1 MKQAPA
7 RHLARGESRKGR
19 RISMI
24 VRRVSSL
31 PETIITRTGRRKG
44 PGAPLICRRIDALIN
59 ATLDST
65 ADYISSVARSVGKRW
80 PLIEAARQSALEVR
94 RLLGTA
100 CAQGLGPFSTDV
112 DLVVFGSLARG
123 EWTSGSDVD
132 WTLLID
138 GQAIPDHRTVAR
150 SIRDIIA
157 SVSYR
162 ELPLAHP
169 GAEGIFG
176 SMAFSHDIIHYIGGQ
191 ADTNR
196 NTTQRI
202 LLLLEATP
210 IQAEGQHESTGA
222 YDRVTRA
229 ILYRYPHDD
238 TNFAA
243 AGPAESRIPRFLLN
257 DIVRYWRTMCV
268 DFAYKEWEQA
278 GKKWALRNL
287 KLRMSRK
294 PLFVSA
300 LFTVFSCYRNSA
312 IAFSPADA
320 ESYIA
325 ALQDHLQHFARS
337 TPLNIVAWA
346 LLQLDLEDQ
355 CSQLF
360 DCYEE
365 FLRQIDDP
373 ETRRHLETIE
383 AHTVYQDQAFLELRS
398 LSHRFQE
405 VLDQVFFAEDT
416 FLREC
421 VIKYGVF

>member
-1 MKQAPA
+1 MAPSP
-7 RHLARGESRKGR
+7 LVFR
-19 RISMI
+19 RTD
-24 VRRVSSL
+24 V
-31 PETIITRTGRRKG
+31 
-44 PGAPLICRRIDALIN
+44 LIN
-59 ATLDST
+59 ATLDPT
-65 ADYISSVARSVGKRW
+65 IDYISRVAHAAGKRW
-80 PLIEAARQSALEVR
+80 PMIDTARQSALDVR
-94 RLLGTA
+94 RILGTA
-100 CAQGLGPFSTDV
+100 CEQRLGPFSTDV

-150 SIRDIIA
+150 GIHDIIA

-162 ELPLAHP
+162 ERPLAHP

-191 ADTNR
+191 ADTNW

-210 IQAEGQHESTGA
+210 IRAEKQHESTGA

-229 ILYRYPHDD
+229 ILYRYLHDD

-294 PLFVSA
+294 LLFVSA

-325 ALQDHLQHFARS
+325 ALQDHLQHFGKS
-337 TPLNIVAWA
+337 TPLNTVAWA
-346 LLQLDLEDQ
+346 LLQLHLADQ
-355 CSQLF
+355 CSRLF

-365 FLRQIDDP
+365 FLRRLDDP
-373 ETRRHLETIE
+373 ATRMHHASRIDRGTH
-383 AHTVYQDQAFLELRS
+383 
-398 LSHRFQE
+398 
-405 VLDQVFFAEDT
+405 
-416 FLREC
+416 
-421 VIKYGVF
+421 GVSR